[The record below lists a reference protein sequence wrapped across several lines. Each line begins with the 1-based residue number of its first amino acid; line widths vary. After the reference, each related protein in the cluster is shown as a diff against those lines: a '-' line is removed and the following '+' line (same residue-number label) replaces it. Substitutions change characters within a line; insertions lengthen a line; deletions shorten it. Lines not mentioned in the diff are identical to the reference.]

1 MLPIELLPEDR
12 ERFSKWEEGL
22 NGMGMSVVRLNTQW
36 LVISNKGSLI
46 MAVAYNP
53 NFPQPER
60 FVLLSKDEPY
70 PSF

>member
-36 LVISNKGSLI
+36 LVISNKGCLI
-46 MAVAYNP
+46 MAVDYNP
-53 NFPQPER
+53 KLPQSER
-60 FVLLSKDEPY
+60 FVFLNKDEPY